1 MLFQNRADNTGA
13 VLVNCASTFY
23 ASCCGCYMRVF
34 IPIKFLHKKKCKLGD
49 PEINVGG
56 YVDSEDDF
64 IIGSKKMLIFRKL
77 IKNY

>member
-1 MLFQNRADNTGA
+1 MSIVPVLFMQA
-13 VLVNCASTFY
+13 VAVVTWESLSRLSFC
-23 ASCCGCYMRVF
+23 
-34 IPIKFLHKKKCKLGD
+34 IKKKCKLGD

>member
-1 MLFQNRADNTGA
+1 
-13 VLVNCASTFY
+13 
-23 ASCCGCYMRVF
+23 MRVF

-77 IKNY
+77 IKIY